1 MELKME
7 LKMKMKNYHSRE
19 VRRITA
25 SVAKIHILRREN
37 GGQV

>member
-1 MELKME
+1 ME
-7 LKMKMKNYHSRE
+7 MKMKLKNNHSRK